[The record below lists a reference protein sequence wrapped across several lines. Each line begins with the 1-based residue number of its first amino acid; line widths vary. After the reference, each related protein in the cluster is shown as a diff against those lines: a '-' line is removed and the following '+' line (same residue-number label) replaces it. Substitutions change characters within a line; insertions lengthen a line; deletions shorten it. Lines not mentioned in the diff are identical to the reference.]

1 MIDRI
6 FSAALALCLLAT
18 GAAAIGSVM
27 SGADRHAAA
36 ARAAVVPVRIVQLE
50 RVVVTAKRTAP
61 TTAVAKTEATEA
73 AAPRLQ

>member
-18 GAAAIGSVM
+18 GAVAFGPAMFGV
-27 SGADRHAAA
+27 DRHASA
-36 ARAAVVPVRIVQLE
+36 ARAAVMPVRIVQLE

-61 TTAVAKTEATEA
+61 ATAVAKTEATEA